1 MTKSLADD
9 FLALHHGESPLL
21 LANAW
26 DIGTAKAFAHLG
38 FQAIATTSSGFAAS
52 LGRHDSNVTADEAI
66 THAAQLAAAVDIP
79 VNADL
84 ENGFATDP
92 AEVARLYRR
101 AADAGIAG
109 ASIEDW
115 DRATGEIYPIS
126 QAFERVQAAVEA
138 AHASSPKMVITAR
151 AENVLRAVGNLDM
164 AIDRL
169 LAYQAVGADVLYA
182 PAVISAADIATLV
195 AAVDL
200 PVNILALPGTPP
212 VAELAALGVARVSV
226 GGGFSLVSFG
236 AVAQAATELLND
248 GTYGWWS
255 AASGAAK
262 IRGAFDA

>member
-1 MTKSLADD
+1 MTDSRAAE
-9 FLALHHGESPLL
+9 FLALHHTGSPLL

-38 FQAIATTSSGFAAS
+38 FQAIATTSSGFAAA

-66 THAAQLAAAVDIP
+66 DHAAQLAAGVDIP

-84 ENGFATDP
+84 EDGFAQDS
-92 AEVARLYRR
+92 AEVVRLYRR

-115 DRATGEIYPIS
+115 DPVTGKIYPIS
-126 QAFERVQAAVEA
+126 QALERVQAAVEA
-138 AHASSPKMVITAR
+138 AHSGALRMVITAR
-151 AENVLRAVGNLDM
+151 AENVLRAVGDLDM
-164 AIDRL
+164 AIERL

-182 PAVISAADIATLV
+182 PAVISAADIAELV

-200 PVNILALPGTPP
+200 PVNVLALPGTPP
-212 VAELAALGVARVSV
+212 VAQLAALGVARVSV
-226 GGGFSLVSFG
+226 GGGFSLVSYG
-236 AVAQAATELLND
+236 AVARAAQELLTD

-255 AASGAAK
+255 VAGAAEAV
-262 IRGAFDA
+262 RGAFDA